1 MNIANDR
8 SLIQLAAQ
16 GDQSAFGK
24 LVQLHQSAVFNV
36 AYRML
41 GNRRDAEDAAQEAF
55 VRAYKAFNSFDT
67 ERPVLPWLKKI
78 VTNLCL
84 NRIKAHRPTL
94 SLENGLPPPKESKP
108 GPEAQTA
115 NRERDAQVRAAILSL
130 PPRYRAV
137 IELRHFQDLN
147 YEEIAEALSKPISTV
162 KSDLFRARKMLAEK
176 LKEFTLTQP
185 PPNSKN
191 GI

>member
-147 YEEIAEALSKPISTV
+147 YEEIAEGLI
-162 KSDLFRARKMLAEK
+162 E
-176 LKEFTLTQP
+176 
-185 PPNSKN
+185 
-191 GI
+191 I